1 MAMAGMRPKD
11 NFVGDLAR
19 KIMSCLF
26 PFMASMAHAR
36 RGFVE
41 VVLEMFLQGIS
52 LSEMEAMMAVAR
64 LESGGQLVGDLD
76 QEVMLSWAA
85 MVFLTLQAIGL
96 PMTASG
102 VLHHPSMR
110 MLPRPHKQ
118 HTCLHWLLH
127 LEQRPG
133 AALACQ
139 GVLILR
145 AICLSLMASGIAAT
159 S

>member
-1 MAMAGMRPKD
+1 
-11 NFVGDLAR
+11 
-19 KIMSCLF
+19 MSIPMHDRC
-26 PFMASMAHAR
+26 AHAC

-102 VLHHPSMR
+102 VLPHPPMR

-118 HTCLHWLLH
+118 HTCLHWLSQ
-127 LEQRPG
+127 LEQQPG

-139 GVLILR
+139 GVLIQQ
-145 AICLSLMASGIAAT
+145 AICLPLMASGIAAN

>member
-1 MAMAGMRPKD
+1 
-11 NFVGDLAR
+11 
-19 KIMSCLF
+19 MSLNIHDGR
-26 PFMASMAHAR
+26 AHAC

-102 VLHHPSMR
+102 VLP
-110 MLPRPHKQ
+110 LPKF
-118 HTCLHWLLH
+118 
-127 LEQRPG
+127 
-133 AALACQ
+133 
-139 GVLILR
+139 
-145 AICLSLMASGIAAT
+145 
-159 S
+159 

>member
-1 MAMAGMRPKD
+1 MSVPIHDRC
-11 NFVGDLAR
+11 AR
-19 KIMSCLF
+19 AC
-26 PFMASMAHAR
+26 

-102 VLHHPSMR
+102 VLPHPSMR
-110 MLPRPHKQ
+110 MFPRLHKE

-127 LEQRPG
+127 LEQQPG
-133 AALACQ
+133 GALACQ

-145 AICLSLMASGIAAT
+145 AICLPVMASGIAAT

>member
-1 MAMAGMRPKD
+1 MSVPIHDRC
-11 NFVGDLAR
+11 AR
-19 KIMSCLF
+19 AC
-26 PFMASMAHAR
+26 

-102 VLHHPSMR
+102 VLPHPSMR
-110 MLPRPHKQ
+110 MLPRLAQ
-118 HTCLHWLLH
+118 RAH
-127 LEQRPG
+127 LPALAVAPG
-133 AALACQ
+133 AATGWCLGLPGSPHSASHMPPSDGIWDSCN
-139 GVLILR
+139 LI
-145 AICLSLMASGIAAT
+145 T
-159 S
+159 SCTGRFNHYFHDNL

>member
-11 NFVGDLAR
+11 NFVGDLAW

-26 PFMASMAHAR
+26 PFMTSMAHAC

-102 VLHHPSMR
+102 VCLLPP
-110 MLPRPHKQ
+110 ML
-118 HTCLHWLLH
+118 TLLR
-127 LEQRPG
+127 L
-133 AALACQ
+133 C
-139 GVLILR
+139 
-145 AICLSLMASGIAAT
+145 
-159 S
+159 